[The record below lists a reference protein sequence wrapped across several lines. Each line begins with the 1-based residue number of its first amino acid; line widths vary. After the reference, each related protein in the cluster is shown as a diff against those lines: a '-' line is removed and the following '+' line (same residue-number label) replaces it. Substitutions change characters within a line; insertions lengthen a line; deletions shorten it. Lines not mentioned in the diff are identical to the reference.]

1 MSPDSRN
8 PHSAN
13 PDRETPLWAQ
23 QDEWLAPH
31 YEEIRAW
38 RRYIKERRQLFL
50 GTLATRGGL
59 AAWACGHLYFGLH
72 RTTTGWVLREYAPAA
87 RAIYLLCDANGW
99 QKADAYRFAPLH
111 SSEDTPSGEW
121 SLELP
126 ATALHHLDY
135 YKLLICTADEELERI
150 PAYANYVVQDPRDYS
165 FCTRVWSPEQPYRM
179 TAPSPKRPDTLLIYE
194 CHIGMSGEELGVATY
209 EQFRKERL
217 PYIVSSGYNTLQIMA
232 VQEHPYYGSYG
243 YHVSNFFAPS
253 SRFGTPDELK
263 RLVDEAHALGL
274 YVIMDLVHSHA
285 VRNEAEGL
293 ARYDGT
299 RTLFFHKGSRGE
311 HPQWD
316 SLCFDYGRSEVVHY
330 LLSNCHYWLTEYGF
344 DGFRFDG
351 VTSMIYLDHGLERS
365 FLTYEDY
372 YDGCIDRDAL
382 TYLTLANELV
392 HAVKPSATTIAEEVS
407 GLPGLCESLA
417 IGGYGFDYRLAM
429 NVPDY
434 WIKLIKEQP
443 DEAWNPENMWYE
455 LRNHRP
461 TERTI
466 SYAES
471 HDQALVGD
479 KTIIFRLI
487 DSDMY
492 WHMQQSD
499 WHDRVMRGIA
509 FCNMIRL
516 MTFATM
522 CGGYLTFM
530 GNEFGHPEWID
541 FPRQGNGY
549 SYQYARRQ
557 WSLRTNGLLRYAQLA
572 HFDEKMLALCQ
583 LEPCFA
589 ELPDYCYHSH
599 TERQVIA
606 FMRGDALLFTF
617 NYSPTES
624 YCDYAI
630 EGVPTGQYE
639 LLLDSDAVACG
650 GFGRIDSSV
659 RHHTRSNAEGRTELR
674 LYLPARSAQVYRR
687 KP

>member
-1 MSPDSRN
+1 MSPDSRK

-13 PDRETPLWAQ
+13 SDRKAPLWAQ

-38 RRYIKERRQLFL
+38 QRYIKERRQLFL
-50 GTLATRGGL
+50 GSLAKRGGL

-99 QKADAYRFAPLH
+99 QKADAYRFTPLH
-111 SSEDTPSGEW
+111 SSEGTPSGEW

-179 TAPSPKRPDTLLIYE
+179 TAPSPKRPNTLLIYE

-299 RTLFFHKGSRGE
+299 RTLFFHEGSRGE

-509 FCNMIRL
+509 LCNMIRL

-557 WSLRTNGLLRYAQLA
+557 WSLRANGLLRYAQLA